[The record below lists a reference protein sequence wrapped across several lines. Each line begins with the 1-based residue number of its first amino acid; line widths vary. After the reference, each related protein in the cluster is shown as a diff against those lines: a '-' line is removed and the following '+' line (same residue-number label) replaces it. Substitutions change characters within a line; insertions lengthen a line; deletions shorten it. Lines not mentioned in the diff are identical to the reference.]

1 MLLYPILNNT
11 INLVLL
17 RKFKLFG
24 KMPNS
29 NTSIIMKG
37 PKEFWIKN
45 MVCSRCL
52 KVIKQEL
59 QELGVTVLSLELG
72 RLLVEAPKKTSN
84 EIVEA
89 VTTVLHANNFEIVQN
104 EEEMLTERIKIILI
118 EQLQELP
125 LHIKVKTS
133 ELLASR
139 LHKDYKTL
147 SRLFSANQQTTI
159 EKYFIKLKIEKVK
172 ELIQLKQHSF
182 SDIGYLL
189 DYSSVNHLSRQ
200 FKEVVGMSMT
210 DYKNT
215 GNWKRNFYDEII

>member
-1 MLLYPILNNT
+1 
-11 INLVLL
+11 
-17 RKFKLFG
+17 
-24 KMPNS
+24 
-29 NTSIIMKG
+29 MKG
-37 PKEFWIKN
+37 LKEFWIKN

-72 RLLVEAPKKTSN
+72 RLLVEAPKKTSS
-84 EIVEA
+84 EIVNA
-89 VTTVLHANNFEIVQN
+89 VTTVLHANDFEIVQN

>member
-1 MLLYPILNNT
+1 MN
-11 INLVLL
+11 
-17 RKFKLFG
+17 K
-24 KMPNS
+24 
-29 NTSIIMKG
+29 

-45 MVCSRCL
+45 MVCNRCL
-52 KVIKQEL
+52 KVIMQEL
-59 QELGVTVLSLELG
+59 QELEVTVLSLELG
-72 RLLVEAPKKTSN
+72 RLLVEAPNKTDN
-84 EIVEA
+84 EIINA
-89 VTTVLHANNFEIVQN
+89 VTTVLHANDFEIVQN
-104 EEEMLTERIKIILI
+104 EEEMLVERIKIILI

-133 ELLASR
+133 ELLASS
-139 LHKDYKTL
+139 LHREYKTL
-147 SRLFSANQQTTI
+147 SKLFSANQQTTI

-200 FKEVVGMSMT
+200 FKEVIGVSMT

-215 GNWKRNFYDEII
+215 ENWKRNLYDEIM

>member
-1 MLLYPILNNT
+1 
-11 INLVLL
+11 
-17 RKFKLFG
+17 
-24 KMPNS
+24 MPNS

-89 VTTVLHANNFEIVQN
+89 VTTVLHANDFEIVQK
-104 EEEMLTERIKIILI
+104 EEEMLVERMKVILI

-147 SRLFSANQQTTI
+147 SKLFSANEQTTL

-189 DYSSVNHLSRQ
+189 DYSSVKHLSRQ

>member
-1 MLLYPILNNT
+1 MN
-11 INLVLL
+11 
-17 RKFKLFG
+17 K
-24 KMPNS
+24 
-29 NTSIIMKG
+29 

-89 VTTVLHANNFEIVQN
+89 VTTVLHANDFEIVQK

-133 ELLASR
+133 ELLSSG
-139 LHKDYKTL
+139 LHRDYKTL
-147 SRLFSANQQTTI
+147 SRLFSAQEQTTI

-200 FKEVVGMSMT
+200 FKKIEGMSMT

-215 GNWKRNFYDEII
+215 TNWKRSFYDEII

>member
-1 MLLYPILNNT
+1 MT
-11 INLVLL
+11 
-17 RKFKLFG
+17 
-24 KMPNS
+24 NS
-29 NTSIIMKG
+29 SISIIMKG
-37 PKEFWIKN
+37 LKEFWIKN

-72 RLLVEAPKKTSN
+72 RLLVEAPKKTSK
-84 EIVEA
+84 EILEA
-89 VTTVLHANNFEIVQN
+89 VTTVLHANDFEIVQK
-104 EEEMLTERIKIILI
+104 EEEMLVERMKIILI

-133 ELLASR
+133 ELLASS

-147 SRLFSANQQTTI
+147 SKLFSANEQTTL

-172 ELIQLKQHSF
+172 ELIQLKQLSF

-215 GNWKRNFYDEII
+215 EKWKRNFYDEII

>member
-1 MLLYPILNNT
+1 MNE
-11 INLVLL
+11 
-17 RKFKLFG
+17 
-24 KMPNS
+24 
-29 NTSIIMKG
+29 
-37 PKEFWIKN
+37 PKEFWVKN
-45 MVCSRCL
+45 MVCNRCL

-59 QELGVTVLSLELG
+59 QGLGVTVLSVELG
-72 RLLVEAPKKTSN
+72 RLSVEALGKTN
-84 EIVEA
+84 TEIIDI
-89 VTTVLHANNFEIVQN
+89 VTNVLHANDFEIVQN
-104 EEEMLTERIKIILI
+104 EEEMLVERIKIILI

-133 ELLASR
+133 ELLAST
-139 LHKDYKTL
+139 LHRDYKTL
-147 SRLFSANQQTTI
+147 SKLFSSLEKTTI

-200 FKEVVGMSMT
+200 FKDIVGMSMT

-215 GNWKRNFYDEII
+215 KNWKRNFYDEII

>member
-1 MLLYPILNNT
+1 MAIEQKPNNNT
-11 INLVLL
+11 LL
-17 RKFKLFG
+17 D
-24 KMPNS
+24 M
-29 NTSIIMKG
+29 TQ
-37 PKEFWIKN
+37 PKEFWVKN

-59 QELGVTVLSLELG
+59 QELGITVLSLELG
-72 RLLVEAPKKTSN
+72 KLLVEAPDLSKAQIN
-84 EIVEA
+84 QE
-89 VTTVLHANNFEIVQN
+89 VTQVLHANGFEIVKS
-104 EEEMLTERIKIILI
+104 EEEMLIEKIKILLI
-118 EQLQELP
+118 EQLVELP

-133 ELLASR
+133 ELLASSLDR
-139 LHKDYKTL
+139 DYKIL
-147 SRLFSANQQTTI
+147 SKLFSSHEKTTI

-189 DYSSVNHLSRQ
+189 GYSSVNHLSRQ

-215 GNWKRNFYDEII
+215 TNWKRNFYDEII

>member
-1 MLLYPILNNT
+1 
-11 INLVLL
+11 
-17 RKFKLFG
+17 
-24 KMPNS
+24 
-29 NTSIIMKG
+29 MKG
-37 PKEFWIKN
+37 LKEFWIKN

-72 RLLVEAPKKTSN
+72 RLLVEAPKKSSN

-89 VTTVLHANNFEIVQN
+89 VTTVLHANDFEIVQK
-104 EEEMLTERIKIILI
+104 EEEMLVERMKVILI

-147 SRLFSANQQTTI
+147 SKLFSANEQTTL

>member
-1 MLLYPILNNT
+1 
-11 INLVLL
+11 
-17 RKFKLFG
+17 
-24 KMPNS
+24 
-29 NTSIIMKG
+29 MKG

>member
-1 MLLYPILNNT
+1 MS
-11 INLVLL
+11 
-17 RKFKLFG
+17 K
-24 KMPNS
+24 
-29 NTSIIMKG
+29 

-45 MVCSRCL
+45 MVCNRCL
-52 KVIKQEL
+52 KVIMQEL

-72 RLLVEAPKKTSN
+72 RLLVEAPNKTDN
-84 EIVEA
+84 EIINA
-89 VTTVLHANNFEIVQN
+89 VTTVLHANDFEIVQN
-104 EEEMLTERIKIILI
+104 EEEMLVERIKIILI

-133 ELLASR
+133 ELLASS
-139 LHKDYKTL
+139 LHREYKTL
-147 SRLFSANQQTTI
+147 SKLFSANQQTTI

-200 FKEVVGMSMT
+200 FKEVIGVSMT

-215 GNWKRNFYDEII
+215 ENWKRNFYDEIM

>member
-1 MLLYPILNNT
+1 
-11 INLVLL
+11 
-17 RKFKLFG
+17 
-24 KMPNS
+24 MPNS

-200 FKEVVGMSMT
+200 FKDVIGVSMT
-210 DYKNT
+210 DYKNAED
-215 GNWKRNFYDEII
+215 WKRNFYDEII

>member
-1 MLLYPILNNT
+1 MSKPI
-11 INLVLL
+11 
-17 RKFKLFG
+17 
-24 KMPNS
+24 
-29 NTSIIMKG
+29 
-37 PKEFWIKN
+37 EFWIKN
-45 MVCSRCL
+45 MVCNRCL
-52 KVIKQEL
+52 KVITQEL
-59 QELGVTVLSLELG
+59 QKLDVTVLSLELG
-72 RLLVEAPKKTSN
+72 RLLLEAPKKTN
-84 EIVEA
+84 IEIVNA
-89 VTTVLHANNFEIVQN
+89 VSTVLHANDFEIVQN

-125 LHIKVKTS
+125 LHIKIKTS
-133 ELLASR
+133 ELLASS

-147 SRLFSANQQTTI
+147 SKLFSINEKTTI

-182 SDIGYLL
+182 SEIGYLL

-215 GNWKRNFYDEII
+215 ENWKRNFYDEII

>member
-1 MLLYPILNNT
+1 
-11 INLVLL
+11 
-17 RKFKLFG
+17 
-24 KMPNS
+24 
-29 NTSIIMKG
+29 
-37 PKEFWIKN
+37 
-45 MVCSRCL
+45 MVCNRCL

-59 QELGVTVLSLELG
+59 QELEVTVLSLELG

-84 EIVEA
+84 EIVDT
-89 VTTVLHANNFEIVQN
+89 VTSVLHANNFEIVQN

-139 LHKDYKTL
+139 LHKDYKIL

>member
-1 MLLYPILNNT
+1 
-11 INLVLL
+11 
-17 RKFKLFG
+17 
-24 KMPNS
+24 MPNS

-89 VTTVLHANNFEIVQN
+89 VTTVLHVNDFEIVQK
-104 EEEMLTERIKIILI
+104 EEEMLVERMKVILI

-147 SRLFSANQQTTI
+147 SKLFSANEQTTL